1 MTLIS
6 CWGTTQVN
14 VSKCCT
20 TFYCHGT
27 CRFWGWAKAPSKV
40 FFKDRFRCSF
50 IQSFNFFLFLYQ
62 ENEKQMQ
69 GLKSWT
75 KANVPS
81 ATFLMKEFKAFL
93 PAPDQTLNLLQAQ
106 PWYILESRVEKNG
119 RYTTLLLVSSWYSNG
134 GKQQKLLWQVVSS
147 CFPTWSQHL

>member
-1 MTLIS
+1 MGHAGSGVGPKLLQKS
-6 CWGTTQVN
+6 F
-14 VSKCCT
+14 SKT
-20 TFYCHGT
+20 DFDVLL
-27 CRFWGWAKAPSKV
+27 SKV
-40 FFKDRFRCSF
+40 L
-50 IQSFNFFLFLYQ
+50 IFFLFLYQ

-81 ATFLMKEFKAFL
+81 ATFSVKEFKAFL

-119 RYTTLLLVSSWYSNG
+119 RYTTLLLVSS
-134 GKQQKLLWQVVSS
+134 
-147 CFPTWSQHL
+147 